1 MIKSKKDLNT
11 YIKEDNWYYDSHY
24 SKWDQKLFVFLRDPQ
39 YMLRKYKIYLRKE
52 EYHLNNKGKFHTILY
67 LINLRRKNK
76 LGNKLGVLIP
86 PNTFGKGLM
95 IMHHGEIIVNPNT
108 SVGDY
113 CILHGGN
120 CIGNNGK
127 QEYAPKI
134 GDNADIGIG
143 AKIIGGVKVGNNVV
157 VGANSVV
164 NKSFPKGHC
173 IIAGVPAKEI
183 RRYQTHPDN
192 EEVYEQN

>member
-1 MIKSKKDLNT
+1 
-11 YIKEDNWYYDSHY
+11 
-24 SKWDQKLFVFLRDPQ
+24 
-39 YMLRKYKIYLRKE
+39 MLQKYKIYLRKE

-86 PNTFGKGLM
+86 PNTFGRGLM
-95 IMHHGEIIVNPNT
+95 IMHHGEIIVNPNAR
-108 SVGDY
+108 VGDY

-127 QEYAPKI
+127 QEDAPQI

-143 AKIIGGVKVGNNVV
+143 AKIIGDVKIGNNVV
-157 VGANSVV
+157 VGANAVV
-164 NKSFPKGHC
+164 NKSFSEDNC
-173 IIAGVPAKEI
+173 IIVGVPARKI
-183 RRYQTHPDN
+183 KSHPDN